1 MKLYLNEL
9 LKNETIKIYEC
20 TIGFRYTQ
28 YYIKVIL
35 VAINE
40 TEAKNKFIS
49 KCLEKYNTI
58 ITIDFKQFYDKYEND
73 KLPLTFPQDSTTE
86 FKKYLNDDC
95 EIKCLHDCSFE
106 IINQY
111 E

>member
-1 MKLYLNEL
+1 METIQ
-9 LKNETIKIYEC
+9 NETIKIYEC
-20 TIGFRYTQ
+20 NIGFRYTQ

-35 VAINE
+35 VATNE

-49 KCLEKYNTI
+49 KCLENYDKI
-58 ITIDFKQFYDKYEND
+58 ITIDFTQFYDKYED
-73 KLPLTFPQDSTTE
+73 KKLPLNFPHDSTTE
-86 FKKYLNDDC
+86 FETYLNDDC
-95 EIKCLHDCSFE
+95 EINCLNDCSFE

>member
-1 MKLYLNEL
+1 M
-9 LKNETIKIYEC
+9 ETIKIYDC

-49 KCLEKYNTI
+49 KCLENYSEIINTV
-58 ITIDFKQFYDKYEND
+58 DFEQFYDKYEND
-73 KLPLTFPQDSTTE
+73 ELPLNFPQNSTIE
-86 FKKYLNDDC
+86 FEKYLNDNC
-95 EIKCLHDCSFE
+95 NIECINNCSFE
-106 IINQY
+106 IINKY